1 VSRRDSGA
9 GSTILVGIV
18 AAVLAAVAAAKPWAV
33 LSATGRQLMPGADA
47 TAESS
52 IGSAGQAPLALA
64 LALVALAGW
73 GALLVTR
80 GWVRTTVT
88 AVGTLAAAGLVV
100 TTLVEFGEAPDAVA
114 AVVAAASGG
123 HGAAGAASRTGWYW
137 LGLVAAVVLFASYA
151 HALRGVRNWPT
162 MGTRYDA
169 PGGRP
174 AAQGPTTNLEIWKA
188 IDEGDDP
195 TWEDPS

>member
-1 VSRRDSGA
+1 MSGRRGGA
-9 GSTILVGIV
+9 GSTMFAGIA

-33 LSATGRQLMPGADA
+33 LSTAGRQLMPGADA

-80 GWVRTTVT
+80 GRVRTTVT
-88 AVGTLAAAGLVV
+88 ALGTLAAAGLVV
-100 TTLVEFGEAPDAVA
+100 TALVEFGDAPDAVVS
-114 AVVAAASGG
+114 VVAAASGG
-123 HGAAGAASRTGWYW
+123 HQVAGAASRTGWYW
-137 LGLVAAVVLFASYA
+137 LGLAAALVLLASYA
-151 HALRGVRNWPT
+151 NALRRVHHWPT

-169 PGGRP
+169 PGGRS
-174 AAQGPTTNLEIWKA
+174 AAPEPTTNLEIWKA

>member
-1 VSRRDSGA
+1 MSGRHGGA
-9 GSTILVGIV
+9 GSTMLVGIV

-80 GWVRTTVT
+80 GRVRITVT
-88 AVGTLAAAGLVV
+88 ALGALAAAGLVV
-100 TTLVEFGEAPDAVA
+100 TTLVEFRDAPDAVA

-123 HGAAGAASRTGWYW
+123 GGAAGAASRTGWYW

-151 HALRGVRNWPT
+151 HALRGVRHWPT
-162 MGTRYDA
+162 MGSRYDA
-169 PGGRP
+169 PGGRSASP
-174 AAQGPTTNLEIWKA
+174 EATTNLEIWKA
-188 IDEGDDP
+188 IDQGDDP

>member
-1 VSRRDSGA
+1 MSGRRGGA
-9 GSTILVGIV
+9 GPTMLVGIV

-33 LSATGRQLMPGADA
+33 LSATGRQLMPGASA

-80 GWVRTTVT
+80 GWVRTAVT

-100 TTLVEFGEAPDAVA
+100 VTLVEFADAPDAVGN
-114 AVVAAASGG
+114 VVAAASGG
-123 HGAAGAASRTGWYW
+123 HVVAGAASRTGWYW
-137 LGLVAAVVLFASYA
+137 LGLVAALALFVSYA
-151 HALRGVRNWPT
+151 NALRGVRHWPT
-162 MGTRYDA
+162 MGNRYDA
-169 PGGRP
+169 PGGGP
-174 AAQGPTTNLEIWKA
+174 VADEPTTNLEIWKA
-188 IDEGDDP
+188 IDGGDDP
-195 TWEDPS
+195 TWKDPS